1 MKTPKPVTIDFE
13 TVGIVE
19 RPDYPPI
26 PVGVSIKYPGK
37 KSKYWAWGH
46 ITGNNCSYG
55 QAKEELKKAYAHKD
69 GILCQNGKFD
79 MDVAEEHMD
88 MPRLHWQQVHDTMFL
103 LYLDDPHQT
112 QLGLK
117 ESAQR
122 ILGLAPDEQDE
133 VKDWLLA
140 TQPVPGVKIS
150 VSKQSDHYFG
160 AYLFL
165 APGQIV
171 GKYAEGDTD
180 RTDGIFQKLYPS
192 IIERGM
198 HAPYERERKLSYVL
212 LNMERKGVP
221 VDLPRLKSDVAMYSE
236 RLEEINAWIK
246 KRIKAPDNINLDSG
260 AQLVKAMIDSG
271 CADEELIPL
280 TKTGKYQTN
289 KAALFDGVVDKVLL
303 SVLNYRT
310 QLSTCLNTFMKSWL
324 RVAIKSNGLIYT
336 TWNQI
341 KSSEGAGAVGT
352 RTGRLSSTPN
362 FQNIPQEFKPLF
374 RHEEK
379 DPKKAKLL
387 PVCPFKNL
395 PPLPMVRSYIISFK
409 GHVLIDRDYSQQEPR
424 ILAHFDGGD
433 LLDQYVAD
441 PWMDMHDSAKDEL
454 AKMGK
459 FYDRKPVK
467 NTNLGLIYG
476 MGVAKLAERNDMTV
490 NESKMLK
497 NAILELY
504 PGLKAMFKDMKTRA
518 KNNQPIRTW
527 GGREYYCEPPKI
539 VDGRLKTFDY
549 KMVNILVQGSAA
561 DCTKEAILR
570 LYDKMIQM
578 GKQGEWFILLNV
590 HDQITMSVP
599 ARETKLAMET
609 LRLCMESIEFDVLM
623 KSEGSVSTTNWSELK
638 DYDKKGVMV

>member
-55 QAKEELKKAYAHKD
+55 QAKSELLKAYAHKD
-69 GILCQNGKFD
+69 GVLCQNGKFD
-79 MDVAEEHMD
+79 MDVAEAHMD
-88 MPRLHWQQVHDTMFL
+88 MPRLPWHLVHDTMFL
-103 LYLDDPHQT
+103 LYLDDPHQS

-150 VSKQSDHYFG
+150 ISKQSDHYFG
-160 AYLFL
+160 TYLFL

-180 RTDGIFQKLYPS
+180 RTEGLFQKLYPS
-192 IIERGM
+192 ILEREM
-198 HAPYERERKLSYVL
+198 FIPYERERKLSHIL

-221 VDLPRLKSDVAMYSE
+221 VDLPRLKSDVAMYSK

-246 KRIKAPDNINLDSG
+246 KRIKAPDDINLDSG

-303 SVLNYRT
+303 AVLNYRT

-324 RVAIKSNGLIYT
+324 RVAVKSNGLIYT

-395 PPLPMVRSYIISFK
+395 PPLPMVRSYIVPFK

-433 LLDQYVAD
+433 LLEQYVAD

-476 MGVAKLAERNDMTV
+476 MGVAKLAERNDMPV
-490 NESKMLK
+490 NESKVLK

-561 DCTKEAILR
+561 DCTKEAIIR
-570 LYDKMIQM
+570 FYDKIVEL
-578 GKQGEWFILLNV
+578 KKEDSWFILLNV
-590 HDQITMSVP
+590 HDQITVSVP
-599 ARETKLAMET
+599 VKECKQSMEILRAM
-609 LRLCMESIEFDVLM
+609 MESIEFDVLM

-638 DYDKKGVMV
+638 DYDKKGVML